1 MLLRRSNLCDK
12 LQTNSVRGCVRMRLQ
27 GGRWMDRWMTS
38 ACCSMNT
45 RSLEGLTIKMD
56 CGLCAEISTARLFI
70 VMFAD
75 EGNRTAWMGF
85 VGFAHL
91 GVASKAIERIV
102 E

>member
-1 MLLRRSNLCDK
+1 MEEDAIEAPYPYPHLSSFLRTR
-12 LQTNSVRGCVRMRLQ
+12 RLQ

-56 CGLCAEISTARLFI
+56 NGLCAEIGTARLFI